1 MTPIAISLHNVNAAI
16 GSRQVLK
23 DINLDIKLGKW
34 TNIIG
39 PNGAGKSSLLKVLA
53 GLMSFSGEVSFPMLG
68 PSSPTSKEKA
78 RHIAWFGQNQASA
91 DELSV
96 YDVAMLGRVPHQ
108 GWLTAPSQ
116 EDRFEVE
123 SALKR
128 TQAWDLKGRALKDL
142 SGGER
147 QRALLARALAV
158 KSDILLM
165 DEPLANLDPPHQVD
179 LLDTVMTLISEQK
192 TVISVLHEVSI
203 ALLGDDAIIL
213 NCGQIQHQ
221 GSCSDVKTHKSIE
234 QVFENRIRIDRIQD
248 RWISLPRMISDI

>member
-1 MTPIAISLHNVNAAI
+1 
-16 GSRQVLK
+16 
-23 DINLDIKLGKW
+23 
-34 TNIIG
+34 
-39 PNGAGKSSLLKVLA
+39 
-53 GLMSFSGEVSFPMLG
+53 
-68 PSSPTSKEKA
+68 
-78 RHIAWFGQNQASA
+78 
-91 DELSV
+91 
-96 YDVAMLGRVPHQ
+96 
-108 GWLTAPSQ
+108 
-116 EDRFEVE
+116 
-123 SALKR
+123 
-128 TQAWDLKGRALKDL
+128 
-142 SGGER
+142 
-147 QRALLARALAV
+147 
-158 KSDILLM
+158 M